1 MSRFVQIGIIAASDC
16 SRRCGG
22 SFFPQ
27 AHKVRRSLVRTLKY
41 IRERDEA
48 GEESLQKFHKEAER
62 IDKRDRVILKNEEE
76 RSVFEEV
83 FDRKTLMILYD
94 LSNNDAFAY
103 LNGVIS
109 SGKEARVYWGVR
121 SDGTDVAVKIYLVA
135 SSDYKKRMQ
144 YVEGDPRFSKIRRD
158 SRGIAEL
165 WARKEFINLKQA
177 AEAGVMVPEPFR
189 FQGNVVVME
198 FIGKD
203 GVPAP
208 RLIDAKATKSDY
220 TSLIKSMQLI
230 YQKAELVHSDLS
242 EYNIMKLNRK
252 LILFDFGSAV
262 SIAHPL
268 AEEFLKRDIS
278 NVNRFFQKRNVRVED
293 EEKLLVKI
301 QGKKS
306 KSDEDQAKSENEE
319 DEIEI

>member
-1 MSRFVQIGIIAASDC
+1 M
-16 SRRCGG
+16 
-22 SFFPQ
+22 
-27 AHKVRRSLVRTLKY
+27 KY
-41 IRERDEA
+41 VRERDER

-94 LSNNDAFAY
+94 LANADAFSY

-109 SGKEARVYWGVR
+109 SGKEARVYWGVK

-135 SSDYKKRMQ
+135 SSDYKKRLQ
-144 YVEGDPRFSKIRRD
+144 YIEGDPRFSKIRRD
-158 SRGIAEL
+158 SRGIAEV

-177 AEAGVMVPEPFR
+177 LQAGVSVPDPLR
-189 FQGNVVVME
+189 FQGNVVVMQ

-203 GVPAP
+203 GIPAP
-208 RLIDAKATKSDY
+208 LLIDSTATKKDY
-220 TSLIKSMQLI
+220 NTVVRTMKLI

-242 EYNIMKLNRK
+242 EYNIMKLDRK
-252 LILFDFGSAV
+252 LVFFDFGSAV
-262 SIAHPL
+262 STAHPS

-278 NVNRFFQKRNVRVED
+278 NVNRFFEKRGVRVEED
-293 EEKLLVKI
+293 EEKLLARI
-301 QGKKS
+301 RGRRS
-306 KSDEDQAKSENEE
+306 KRVEEQMITGTSEEFSKA
-319 DEIEI
+319 